1 MTKPRRQYSPE
12 YKQEAVGL
20 VRQSGQPI
28 SHIAKNLGIHDS
40 LLRRWIKEHPNPAK
54 KSFPGQG
61 NPGDEEVAHLRREF
75 LEVKRERDFLPK
87 GHHVREA
94 AAYFARELK

>member
-28 SHIAKNLGIHDS
+28 SHIARNLGINDG
-40 LLRRWIKEHPNPAK
+40 LLRRWIKEQSDSAK
-54 KSFPGQG
+54 KPFPGQG
-61 NPGDEEVAHLRREF
+61 NPRDEEILRLKKE
-75 LEVKRERDFLPK
+75 LVEVKRERDFLPE
-87 GHHVREA
+87 GTM
-94 AAYFARELK
+94 